1 MVAMHY
7 GWRMGF
13 YVFGG
18 AGMVLAL
25 VLYAFLREPAR
36 GEAERGQPC
45 PREPGTADRATGLSR
60 CGSHT
65 SLRHIS
71 NVFASYFV
79 RHR

>member
-1 MVAMHY
+1 MHY

-36 GEAERGQPC
+36 GEAERGQPV
-45 PREPGTADRATGLSR
+45 RESRTADRADRAVALRSR
-60 CGSHT
+60 IPALAYSKR
-65 SLRHIS
+65 LP
-71 NVFASYFV
+71 SYFV